1 MAQYDSTSEAVVQ
14 QVQASFQNNNLANA
28 VNSLLT
34 SIGSEV
40 SVQNE
45 VTSAADATASTA
57 DVLFMNFAEGE
68 RGTTDAPIVFDDS
81 GSGRETGRAYFFE
94 GDEGVV
100 ARFNTIERVIV
111 GTNGDDDFTIEGDRN
126 TTVDGGAG
134 NDTITASGGD
144 DSITGG
150 AGDDSIS
157 AGAGNDSIYGGQG
170 EDVAVFEG
178 NQADYTIEQ
187 DGGVVT
193 VTHNETGEVNEVV
206 NVETLSFDDNDSF
219 NVEVSS
225 NVQAL
230 TTLYKQLFSTLD
242 GEVNDARVQNGE
254 GQADL
259 EGLQY
264 WNDRAEE
271 GTSLGQIAL
280 SMLNSDEAGNKLAAL
295 DLNTSEG
302 IAAVIDMLYTDVLGR
317 AAADIDTEGRDYWI
331 NQVTEEG
338 VSLEVVAD
346 AFVASEELQEQNVQA
361 SDWDFLI

>member
-1 MAQYDSTSEAVVQ
+1 MAQYDSPEAVVQ
-14 QVQASFQNNNLANA
+14 QVQASFQNTNLTNA

-34 SIGSEV
+34 SIGPDASFE
-40 SVQNE
+40 SAS
-45 VTSAADATASTA
+45 TAADATSSKA

-81 GSGRETGRAYFFE
+81 GRDEGRAYFFE

-100 ARFNTIERVIV
+100 ARFNTVERVIV
-111 GTNGDDDFTIEGDRN
+111 GTNGDDNFTVEGDRN

-157 AGAGNDSIYGGQG
+157 AGAGNDSIYGGAG
-170 EDVAVFEG
+170 ADEAVFAG
-178 NQADYTIEQ
+178 NAADYTIEQ
-187 DGGVVT
+187 NGGLIT

-206 NVETLSFDDNDSF
+206 NVETLTFDDGSQA
-219 NVEVSS
+219 VEVSS

-230 TTLYKQLFSTLD
+230 TTLYKQLFSF
-242 GEVNDARVQNGE
+242 NDAREQNGA

-280 SMLNSDEAGNKLAAL
+280 SMLNSDEAGNKLDAL
-295 DLNTSEG
+295 DLGSAEG
-302 IAAVIDMLYTDVLGR
+302 ISAVIELLYTDVLGR

-338 VSLEVVAD
+338 ASLEVVAD

>member
-1 MAQYDSTSEAVVQ
+1 MAQYDSPEAVVQ
-14 QVQASFQNNNLANA
+14 QVQASFQNTNLTNA

-34 SIGSEV
+34 SIGPDASFE
-40 SVQNE
+40 SAS
-45 VTSAADATASTA
+45 TAADATSSEA

-68 RGTTDAPIVFDDS
+68 RGTTDAPIVFNDS
-81 GSGRETGRAYFFE
+81 GRDEGRAYFFE

-100 ARFNTIERVIV
+100 ARFNTVERVIV
-111 GTNGDDDFTIEGDRN
+111 GTNGDDNFTVEGDRN

-157 AGAGNDSIYGGQG
+157 AGAGNDSIYGGAG
-170 EDVAVFEG
+170 ADEAVFAG
-178 NQADYTIEQ
+178 NAADYTIEQ
-187 DGGVVT
+187 NGGLIT

-206 NVETLSFDDNDSF
+206 NVETLAFDDVSQP
-219 NVEVSS
+219 VEVSS

-230 TTLYKQLFSTLD
+230 ATLYKQLFSTID
-242 GEVNDARVQNGE
+242 GEVNEAREQNGA

-280 SMLNSDEAGNKLAAL
+280 SMLNSDEAGNKLDAL
-295 DLNTSEG
+295 DLGSAEG
-302 IAAVIDMLYTDVLGR
+302 ISAVIELLYTDVLGR
-317 AAADIDTEGRDYWI
+317 AANDIDTEGRDYWI
-331 NQVTEEG
+331 NQAVEEG

>member
-81 GSGRETGRAYFFE
+81 GRETGRAYVFE

-100 ARFNTIERVIV
+100 ARFNTVERVIV
-111 GTNGDDDFTIEGDRN
+111 GTNGDDNFTVEGDRN

-157 AGAGNDSIYGGQG
+157 AGAGNDSIYGGAG
-170 EDVAVFEG
+170 ADEAVFAG
-178 NQADYTIEQ
+178 NAADYTIEQ
-187 DGGVVT
+187 NGGLIT

-206 NVETLSFDDNDSF
+206 NVETLTFDDGSQA
-219 NVEVSS
+219 VEVSS

-230 TTLYKQLFSTLD
+230 TTLYKQLFSF
-242 GEVNDARVQNGE
+242 NDAREQNGA

-280 SMLNSDEAGNKLAAL
+280 SMLNSDEAGNKLDAL
-295 DLNTSEG
+295 DLGSAEG
-302 IAAVIDMLYTDVLGR
+302 ISAVIELLYTDVLGR
-317 AAADIDTEGRDYWI
+317 AAADIDTEGRDYWV
-331 NQVTEEG
+331 NQATEEG

>member
-1 MAQYDSTSEAVVQ
+1 MAQYDSPEAVVQ

-81 GSGRETGRAYFFE
+81 GRDEGRAYFFE

-100 ARFNTIERVIV
+100 ARFNTVERVIV
-111 GTNGDDDFTIEGDRN
+111 GTNGDDNFTVEGDRN

-157 AGAGNDSIYGGQG
+157 AGAGNDSIYGGAG
-170 EDVAVFEG
+170 ADEAVFAG
-178 NQADYTIEQ
+178 NAADYTIEQ
-187 DGGVVT
+187 NGGLIT

-206 NVETLSFDDNDSF
+206 NVETLTFDDGSQA
-219 NVEVSS
+219 VEVSS

-230 TTLYKQLFSTLD
+230 TTLYKQLFSF
-242 GEVNDARVQNGE
+242 NDAREQNGA

-280 SMLNSDEAGNKLAAL
+280 SMLNSDEAGNKLDAL
-295 DLNTSEG
+295 DLGSAEG
-302 IAAVIDMLYTDVLGR
+302 ISAVIELLYTDVLGR

>member
-1 MAQYDSTSEAVVQ
+1 MAQYDSPEAVVQ
-14 QVQASFQNNNLANA
+14 QVQASFQNTNLTNA

-34 SIGSEV
+34 SIGPDASFE
-40 SVQNE
+40 SAS
-45 VTSAADATASTA
+45 TAADATSSKA

-81 GSGRETGRAYFFE
+81 GRDEGRAYFFE

-100 ARFNTIERVIV
+100 ARFNTVERVIV
-111 GTNGDDDFTIEGDRN
+111 GTNGDDNFTVEGDRN
-126 TTVDGGAG
+126 TTVVGGAG
-134 NDTITASGGD
+134 NDTITATGGD

-150 AGDDSIS
+150 AGDDFIS
-157 AGAGNDSIYGGQG
+157 AGAGNDSIYGGAG
-170 EDVAVFEG
+170 ADEAVFAG
-178 NQADYTIEQ
+178 NAADYTIEQ
-187 DGGVVT
+187 NGGLIT

-206 NVETLSFDDNDSF
+206 NVETLTFDDGSQA
-219 NVEVSS
+219 VEVSS

-230 TTLYKQLFSTLD
+230 TTLYKQLFSF
-242 GEVNDARVQNGE
+242 NDAREQNGA

-280 SMLNSDEAGNKLAAL
+280 SMLNSDEAGNKLDAL
-295 DLNTSEG
+295 DLGSAEG
-302 IAAVIDMLYTDVLGR
+302 ISAVIELLYTDVLGR

>member
-45 VTSAADATASTA
+45 ITSAADATASLA

-68 RGTTDAPIVFDDS
+68 RGTTDAPIVFDD
-81 GSGRETGRAYFFE
+81 SGRETGRAYFFE

-111 GTNGDDDFTIEGDRN
+111 GTNGDDNFTVEGDRN

-157 AGAGNDSIYGGQG
+157 AGAGNDSIYGGAG
-170 EDVAVFEG
+170 ANEAVFAG
-178 NQADYTIEQ
+178 NAADYTIEQ
-187 DGGVVT
+187 NGGLIT

-206 NVETLSFDDNDSF
+206 NVERLTFDDGSQA
-219 NVEVSS
+219 VAVSS

-230 TTLYKQLFSTLD
+230 TTLYKQLFSGT
-242 GEVNDARVQNGE
+242 EARDQNGA

-280 SMLNSDEAGNKLAAL
+280 SMLNSDEAGNKLDAL

-317 AAADIDTEGRDYWI
+317 AANDIDTEGRDYWI
-331 NQVTEEG
+331 NQAVEEG

>member
-1 MAQYDSTSEAVVQ
+1 MAQYDSPEAVVQ
-14 QVQASFQNNNLANA
+14 QVQASFQNTNLTNA

-34 SIGSEV
+34 SIGPNASFE
-40 SVQNE
+40 SAS
-45 VTSAADATASTA
+45 TAADATSSEA

-81 GSGRETGRAYFFE
+81 GRDEGRAYFFE

-100 ARFNTIERVIV
+100 ARFNTVERVIV
-111 GTNGDDDFTIEGDRN
+111 GTNGDDNFTVEGDRN

-157 AGAGNDSIYGGQG
+157 AGAGNDSIYGGAG
-170 EDVAVFEG
+170 ADEAVFAG
-178 NQADYTIEQ
+178 NAADYTIEQ
-187 DGGVVT
+187 NGGLIT

-206 NVETLSFDDNDSF
+206 NVETLTFDDGSQA
-219 NVEVSS
+219 VEVSS

-230 TTLYKQLFSTLD
+230 TTLYKQLFSF
-242 GEVNDARVQNGE
+242 NDAREQNGA

-280 SMLNSDEAGNKLAAL
+280 SMLNSDEAGNKLDAL
-295 DLNTSEG
+295 DLGSAEG
-302 IAAVIDMLYTDVLGR
+302 ISAVIELLYTDVLGR

-346 AFVASEELQEQNVQA
+346 AFVASEELQEQNVRA

>member
-1 MAQYDSTSEAVVQ
+1 MAQYDSPEAVVQ
-14 QVQASFQNNNLANA
+14 QVQASFQNTNLTNA

-34 SIGSEV
+34 SIGPDASFE
-40 SVQNE
+40 SAS
-45 VTSAADATASTA
+45 TAADATSSKA

-81 GSGRETGRAYFFE
+81 GRDEGRAYFFE

-100 ARFNTIERVIV
+100 ARFNTVERVIV
-111 GTNGDDDFTIEGDRN
+111 GTNGDDNFTVEGDRN
-126 TTVDGGAG
+126 TTVVGGAG
-134 NDTITASGGD
+134 NDTITATGGD

-157 AGAGNDSIYGGQG
+157 AGAGNDSIYGGAG
-170 EDVAVFEG
+170 ADEAVFAG
-178 NQADYTIEQ
+178 NAADYTIEQ
-187 DGGVVT
+187 NGGLIT

-206 NVETLSFDDNDSF
+206 NVETLTFDDGSQA
-219 NVEVSS
+219 VEVSS

-230 TTLYKQLFSTLD
+230 TTLYKQLFSF
-242 GEVNDARVQNGE
+242 NDARDQNGA

-280 SMLNSDEAGNKLAAL
+280 SMLNSDEAGNKLDAL
-295 DLNTSEG
+295 DLGSAEG
-302 IAAVIDMLYTDVLGR
+302 ISAVIELLYTDVLGR

>member
-1 MAQYDSTSEAVVQ
+1 MAQYDSPAEAVVQ

-45 VTSAADATASTA
+45 ITSAADATASPA

-111 GTNGDDDFTIEGDRN
+111 GTNGDDNFTVEGDRN

-157 AGAGNDSIYGGQG
+157 AGAGNDSIYGGAG
-170 EDVAVFEG
+170 ADEAVFAG
-178 NQADYTIEQ
+178 NAADYTIEQ
-187 DGGVVT
+187 NGGLIT

-206 NVETLSFDDNDSF
+206 NVERLTFDDGSQA
-219 NVEVSS
+219 VAVSS

-230 TTLYKQLFSTLD
+230 TTLYKQLFSGT
-242 GEVNDARVQNGE
+242 EARDQNGA

-280 SMLNSDEAGNKLAAL
+280 SMLNSDEAGNKLDAL

-317 AAADIDTEGRDYWI
+317 AANDIDTEGRDYWI
-331 NQVTEEG
+331 NQAVEEG

>member
-1 MAQYDSTSEAVVQ
+1 MAQYDSPEAVVQ
-14 QVQASFQNNNLANA
+14 QVQASFQNTNLTNA

-34 SIGSEV
+34 SIGPDASFE
-40 SVQNE
+40 SAS
-45 VTSAADATASTA
+45 TAADATASTA

-81 GSGRETGRAYFFE
+81 GRDEGRAYFFE

-100 ARFNTIERVIV
+100 ARFNTVERVIV
-111 GTNGDDDFTIEGDRN
+111 GTNGDDNFTVEGDRN

-157 AGAGNDSIYGGQG
+157 AGAGNDSIYGGAG
-170 EDVAVFEG
+170 ADEAVFAG
-178 NQADYTIEQ
+178 NAADYTIEQ
-187 DGGVVT
+187 NGGLIT

-206 NVETLSFDDNDSF
+206 NVETLTFDDGSQA
-219 NVEVSS
+219 VEVSS

-230 TTLYKQLFSTLD
+230 TTLYKQLFSF
-242 GEVNDARVQNGE
+242 NDAREQNGA

-264 WNDRAEE
+264 WNDRAEG

-280 SMLNSDEAGNKLAAL
+280 SMLNSDEAGNKLDAL
-295 DLNTSEG
+295 DLGSAEG
-302 IAAVIDMLYTDVLGR
+302 ISAVIELLYTDVLGR

>member
-1 MAQYDSTSEAVVQ
+1 MAQYDSPEAVVQ
-14 QVQASFQNNNLANA
+14 QVQASFQNTNLTNA

-34 SIGSEV
+34 SIGPDASFE
-40 SVQNE
+40 SAS
-45 VTSAADATASTA
+45 TAADATASTA

-81 GSGRETGRAYFFE
+81 GRDEGRAYFFE

-100 ARFNTIERVIV
+100 ARFNTVERVIV
-111 GTNGDDDFTIEGDRN
+111 GTNGDDNFTVEGDRN

-157 AGAGNDSIYGGQG
+157 AGAGNDSIYGGAG
-170 EDVAVFEG
+170 ADEAVFAG
-178 NQADYTIEQ
+178 NAADYTIEQ
-187 DGGVVT
+187 NGGLIT
-193 VTHNETGEVNEVV
+193 ITHNETGEVNEVV
-206 NVETLSFDDNDSF
+206 NVETLTFDDGSQA
-219 NVEVSS
+219 VEVSS

-230 TTLYKQLFSTLD
+230 STLYKQLFSGT
-242 GEVNDARVQNGE
+242 EARDQNGA

-295 DLNTSEG
+295 DLGTTEG
-302 IAAVIDMLYTDVLGR
+302 VSAAIDLLYTDVLGR
-317 AAADIDTEGRDYWI
+317 AEIDTEGRDYWV
-331 NQVTEEG
+331 NQVVEEG

-346 AFVASEELQEQNVQA
+346 AFVASEELQDQNVQA

>member
-1 MAQYDSTSEAVVQ
+1 MAQYDSPEAVVQ
-14 QVQASFQNNNLANA
+14 QVQASFQNTNLTNA

-34 SIGSEV
+34 SIGPDASFE
-40 SVQNE
+40 SAS
-45 VTSAADATASTA
+45 TAADATSSKA

-81 GSGRETGRAYFFE
+81 GRDEGRAYFFE

-100 ARFNTIERVIV
+100 ARFNTVERVIV
-111 GTNGDDDFTIEGDRN
+111 GTNGDDNFTVEGDRN

-134 NDTITASGGD
+134 NDTITAPGGD

-150 AGDDSIS
+150 AGDDFIS
-157 AGAGNDSIYGGQG
+157 AGAGNDSIYGGAG
-170 EDVAVFEG
+170 ADEAVFAG
-178 NQADYTIEQ
+178 NAADYTIEQ
-187 DGGVVT
+187 NGGLIT

-206 NVETLSFDDNDSF
+206 NVETLTFDDGSQA
-219 NVEVSS
+219 VEVSS

-230 TTLYKQLFSTLD
+230 TTLYKQLFSF
-242 GEVNDARVQNGE
+242 NDAREQNGA

-280 SMLNSDEAGNKLAAL
+280 SMLNSDEAGNKLDAL
-295 DLNTSEG
+295 DLGSAEG
-302 IAAVIDMLYTDVLGR
+302 ISAVIELLYTDVLGR
-317 AAADIDTEGRDYWI
+317 AAADIDTKSPRKAFPWKWLPMR
-331 NQVTEEG
+331 
-338 VSLEVVAD
+338 SLLPKSCKSRT
-346 AFVASEELQEQNVQA
+346 FRQA
-361 SDWDFLI
+361 IGTS

>member
-1 MAQYDSTSEAVVQ
+1 MAQYDSPEAVVQ
-14 QVQASFQNNNLANA
+14 QVQASFQNTNLTNA

-34 SIGSEV
+34 SIGPDASFE
-40 SVQNE
+40 SAS
-45 VTSAADATASTA
+45 TAADATASTA

-100 ARFNTIERVIV
+100 ARFNTVERVIV
-111 GTNGDDDFTIEGDRN
+111 GTNGDDNFTVEGDRN

-230 TTLYKQLFSTLD
+230 TTLYKQLFSF
-242 GEVNDARVQNGE
+242 NDAREQNGA

-317 AAADIDTEGRDYWI
+317 AANDIDTEGRDYWI

>member
-1 MAQYDSTSEAVVQ
+1 MAQYDSPEAVVQ
-14 QVQASFQNNNLANA
+14 QVQASFQNTNLTNA

-34 SIGSEV
+34 SIGPDASFE
-40 SVQNE
+40 SAS
-45 VTSAADATASTA
+45 TAADATSSEA

-81 GSGRETGRAYFFE
+81 GRDEGRAYFFE

-100 ARFNTIERVIV
+100 ARFNTVERVIV
-111 GTNGDDDFTIEGDRN
+111 GTNGDDNFTVEGDRN

-157 AGAGNDSIYGGQG
+157 AGAGNDSIYGGAG
-170 EDVAVFEG
+170 ADEAVFAG
-178 NQADYTIEQ
+178 NAADYTIEQ
-187 DGGVVT
+187 NGGLIT

-206 NVETLSFDDNDSF
+206 NVETLTFDDGSQA
-219 NVEVSS
+219 VEVSS

-230 TTLYKQLFSTLD
+230 TTLYKQLFSF
-242 GEVNDARVQNGE
+242 NDAREQNGA

-280 SMLNSDEAGNKLAAL
+280 SMLNSDEAGNKLDAL
-295 DLNTSEG
+295 DLGSAEG
-302 IAAVIDMLYTDVLGR
+302 ISAVIELLYTDVLGR

-338 VSLEVVAD
+338 ASLEVVAD

>member
-1 MAQYDSTSEAVVQ
+1 MAQYDSPAEAVVQ

-45 VTSAADATASTA
+45 ITSAADATASLA

-111 GTNGDDDFTIEGDRN
+111 GTNGDDNFTVEGDRN

-157 AGAGNDSIYGGQG
+157 AGAGNDSIYGGAG
-170 EDVAVFEG
+170 ADEAVFAG
-178 NQADYTIEQ
+178 NAADYTIEQ
-187 DGGVVT
+187 NGGLIT

-206 NVETLSFDDNDSF
+206 NVERLTFDDGSQA
-219 NVEVSS
+219 VAVSS

-230 TTLYKQLFSTLD
+230 TTLYKQLFSF
-242 GEVNDARVQNGE
+242 NDAREQNGA

-280 SMLNSDEAGNKLAAL
+280 SMLNSDEAGNKLDAL

-317 AAADIDTEGRDYWI
+317 AANDIDTEGRDYWI
-331 NQVTEEG
+331 NQAVEEG

>member
-45 VTSAADATASTA
+45 ITSAADATASLA

-111 GTNGDDDFTIEGDRN
+111 GTNGDDNFTVEGDRN

-157 AGAGNDSIYGGQG
+157 AGAGNDSIYGGAG
-170 EDVAVFEG
+170 ADEAVFAG
-178 NQADYTIEQ
+178 NAADYTIEQ
-187 DGGVVT
+187 NGGLIT

-206 NVETLSFDDNDSF
+206 NVERLTFDDGSQA
-219 NVEVSS
+219 VAVSS

-230 TTLYKQLFSTLD
+230 TTLYKQLFSGT
-242 GEVNDARVQNGE
+242 EARDQNGA

-280 SMLNSDEAGNKLAAL
+280 SMLNSDEAGNKLDAL

-317 AAADIDTEGRDYWI
+317 AANDIDTEGRDYWI
-331 NQVTEEG
+331 NQAVEEG

>member
-157 AGAGNDSIYGGQG
+157 AGAGNDSIYGGAG
-170 EDVAVFEG
+170 ADEAVFAG
-178 NQADYTIEQ
+178 NAADYTIEQ
-187 DGGVVT
+187 NGGLIT

-206 NVETLSFDDNDSF
+206 NVETLTFDDGSQA
-219 NVEVSS
+219 VEVSS

-230 TTLYKQLFSTLD
+230 TTLYKQLFSF
-242 GEVNDARVQNGE
+242 NDAREQNGA

-280 SMLNSDEAGNKLAAL
+280 SMLNSDEAGNKLDAL
-295 DLNTSEG
+295 DLGSAEG
-302 IAAVIDMLYTDVLGR
+302 ISAVIELLYTDVLGR

-338 VSLEVVAD
+338 ASLEVVAD

>member
-1 MAQYDSTSEAVVQ
+1 MAQYDSPEAVVQ
-14 QVQASFQNNNLANA
+14 QVQASFQNTNLTNA

-34 SIGSEV
+34 SIGPDASFE
-40 SVQNE
+40 SAS
-45 VTSAADATASTA
+45 TAADATSSEA

-81 GSGRETGRAYFFE
+81 GRDEGRAYFFE

-157 AGAGNDSIYGGQG
+157 AGAGNDSIYGGAG
-170 EDVAVFEG
+170 ADEAVFAG
-178 NQADYTIEQ
+178 NAADYTIEQ
-187 DGGVVT
+187 NGGLIT

-206 NVETLSFDDNDSF
+206 NVETLTFDDGSQA
-219 NVEVSS
+219 VEVSS

-230 TTLYKQLFSTLD
+230 TTLYKQLFSF
-242 GEVNDARVQNGE
+242 NDAREQNGA

-280 SMLNSDEAGNKLAAL
+280 SMLNSDEAGNKLDAL

-317 AAADIDTEGRDYWI
+317 AANNIDTEGRDYWI
-331 NQVTEEG
+331 NQAVEEG

-361 SDWDFLI
+361 SEWDFLI

>member
-1 MAQYDSTSEAVVQ
+1 MAQYDSPEAVVQ
-14 QVQASFQNNNLANA
+14 QVQASFQNTNLTNA

-34 SIGSEV
+34 SIGPDASFE
-40 SVQNE
+40 SAS
-45 VTSAADATASTA
+45 TAADATSSEA

-68 RGTTDAPIVFDDS
+68 RGTTDAPIVFNDS
-81 GSGRETGRAYFFE
+81 GRDEGRAYFFE

-100 ARFNTIERVIV
+100 ARFNTVERVIV
-111 GTNGDDDFTIEGDRN
+111 GTNGDDNFTVEGDRN

-157 AGAGNDSIYGGQG
+157 AGAGNDSIYGGAG
-170 EDVAVFEG
+170 ADEAVFAG
-178 NQADYTIEQ
+178 NAADYTIEQ
-187 DGGVVT
+187 NGGLIT

-206 NVETLSFDDNDSF
+206 NVETLTFDDGSQA
-219 NVEVSS
+219 VEVSS

-230 TTLYKQLFSTLD
+230 TTLYKQLFSF
-242 GEVNDARVQNGE
+242 NDAREQNGA

-280 SMLNSDEAGNKLAAL
+280 SMLNSDEAGNKLDAL
-295 DLNTSEG
+295 DLGSAEG
-302 IAAVIDMLYTDVLGR
+302 ISAVIELLYTDVLGR

>member
-68 RGTTDAPIVFDDS
+68 RGTTDAPIVFDD
-81 GSGRETGRAYFFE
+81 SGRETGRAYFFE

-157 AGAGNDSIYGGQG
+157 AGAGNDSIYGGAG
-170 EDVAVFEG
+170 ADEAVFAG
-178 NQADYTIEQ
+178 NAADYTIEQ
-187 DGGVVT
+187 NGGLIT

-206 NVETLSFDDNDSF
+206 NVETLTFDDGSQP
-219 NVEVSS
+219 VEVSS

-230 TTLYKQLFSTLD
+230 TTLYKQLFSF
-242 GEVNDARVQNGE
+242 NDAREQNGA

-264 WNDRAEE
+264 WNDRAVE

>member
-45 VTSAADATASTA
+45 ITSAADATASTA

-126 TTVDGGAG
+126 TTVVGGAG

-206 NVETLSFDDNDSF
+206 NVETLTFDDGSQP
-219 NVEVSS
+219 VEVSS

-230 TTLYKQLFSTLD
+230 TTLYKQLFSF
-242 GEVNDARVQNGE
+242 NDAREQNGA

-264 WNDRAEE
+264 WNDRAVE

-280 SMLNSDEAGNKLAAL
+280 SMLNSDEAGNKLDAL
-295 DLNTSEG
+295 DLGSAEG
-302 IAAVIDMLYTDVLGR
+302 ISAVIELLYTDVLGR
-317 AAADIDTEGRDYWI
+317 AAADIDTEGRDYWV
-331 NQVTEEG
+331 NQATEEG

>member
-45 VTSAADATASTA
+45 ITSAADATASPA

-157 AGAGNDSIYGGQG
+157 AGAGNDSIYGGAG
-170 EDVAVFEG
+170 ADEAVFAG
-178 NQADYTIEQ
+178 NAADYTIEQ
-187 DGGVVT
+187 NGGLIT
-193 VTHNETGEVNEVV
+193 ITHNETGEVNEVV
-206 NVETLSFDDNDSF
+206 NVETLTFDDGSQA
-219 NVEVSS
+219 VEVSS

-230 TTLYKQLFSTLD
+230 ATLYKQLFSGT
-242 GEVNDARVQNGE
+242 EARDQNGA

-280 SMLNSDEAGNKLAAL
+280 SMLNSDEAGNKLDAL

-317 AAADIDTEGRDYWI
+317 AANNIDTEGRDYWI
-331 NQVTEEG
+331 NQAVEEG

-361 SDWDFLI
+361 SEWDFLI

>member
-81 GSGRETGRAYFFE
+81 GRDEGRAYFFE

-157 AGAGNDSIYGGQG
+157 AGAGNDSIYGGAG
-170 EDVAVFEG
+170 ADEAVFAG
-178 NQADYTIEQ
+178 NAADYTIEQ
-187 DGGVVT
+187 NGGLIT

-206 NVETLSFDDNDSF
+206 NVETLTFDDGSQA
-219 NVEVSS
+219 VEVSS

-230 TTLYKQLFSTLD
+230 TTLYKQLFSF
-242 GEVNDARVQNGE
+242 NDAREQNGA

-264 WNDRAEE
+264 WNDRAVE

-280 SMLNSDEAGNKLAAL
+280 SMLNSDEAGNKLDAL
-295 DLNTSEG
+295 DLGSAEG
-302 IAAVIDMLYTDVLGR
+302 ISAVIELLYTDVLGR

>member
-1 MAQYDSTSEAVVQ
+1 MAQYDSPAEAVVQ

-45 VTSAADATASTA
+45 VTSAADATASPA

-126 TTVDGGAG
+126 TTVVGGAG

-157 AGAGNDSIYGGQG
+157 AGAGNDSIYGGAG
-170 EDVAVFEG
+170 ADEAVFAG
-178 NQADYTIEQ
+178 NAADYTIEQ
-187 DGGVVT
+187 NGGLIT

-206 NVETLSFDDNDSF
+206 NVETLTFDDGSQA
-219 NVEVSS
+219 VEVSS

-230 TTLYKQLFSTLD
+230 TTLYKQLFSF
-242 GEVNDARVQNGE
+242 NDARDQNGA

-280 SMLNSDEAGNKLAAL
+280 SMLNSDEAGNKLDAL
-295 DLNTSEG
+295 DLGSAEG
-302 IAAVIDMLYTDVLGR
+302 ISAVIELLYTDVLGR